1 MLNCTQ
7 HTPVLINEAINAL
20 SLKDEGIYVD
30 ATFGLGGYSKEILN
44 KCNCSLLAIDRDPQ
58 AKEFAKP
65 IKSTFKDNFTFINGK
80 FSELLKFLKE
90 TNINKVDG
98 IVFDL
103 GVSSPQIDTKE
114 RGFSFKSDGPL
125 DMRMS
130 LEGPTAEEFINKV
143 EEKTLA
149 NIIYEYGEEVFSRR
163 IARNIAKERLTN
175 RIISTGQLATIIRK
189 SIPFSKQKIDPAT
202 RTFQAIRIYLNN
214 EIYEL
219 EKGLIAAEKSLEP
232 DGILAVVSF
241 HSIEDRIIK
250 EFFLKCSN
258 NQSISKYLP
267 EKNERKN
274 SLEIITRKPI
284 SPSKKEIER
293 NRRSRS
299 AKLRVARRTNFPSY
313 FGDEEW

>member
-7 HTPVLINEAINAL
+7 HTPVLLNETINAL

-30 ATFGLGGYSKEILN
+30 ATFGLGGYSREILN

-58 AKEFAKP
+58 AKEFAAS
-65 IKSTFKDNFTFINGK
+65 IKSTFENKFTFINGK
-80 FSELLKFLKE
+80 FSELLKYLKE
-90 TNINKVDG
+90 TNINKVNG

-114 RGFSFKSDGPL
+114 RGFSFKLDGPL

-149 NIIYEYGEEVFSRR
+149 NIIYEYGDEVFSRR
-163 IARNIAKERLTN
+163 IAKNIAYERLTN
-175 RIISTGQLATIIRK
+175 RINSTGQLATIIRK

-250 EFFLKCSN
+250 EFFIKCSN
-258 NQSISKYLP
+258 NQSTSRYLP
-267 EKNERKN
+267 EKKERKN

-284 SPSKKEIER
+284 SPSTKETER
-293 NRRSRS
+293 NKRSRS

-313 FGDEEW
+313 FGDEE

>member
-1 MLNCTQ
+1 MFNCTQ

-90 TNINKVDG
+90 TNINKVNG

-163 IARNIAKERLTN
+163 IAKNITNERLTN
-175 RIISTGQLATIIRK
+175 RIISTGQLATIIRR

-258 NQSISKYLP
+258 NQSISRYLP

-313 FGDEEW
+313 FGDGE

>member
-7 HTPVLINEAINAL
+7 HTPVLLNEAINAL

-30 ATFGLGGYSKEILN
+30 ATFGLGGYSREILN

-58 AKEFAKP
+58 AKEFAAP
-65 IKSTFKDNFTFINGK
+65 IKSTFENKFTFINGK
-80 FSELLKFLKE
+80 FSELLKYLKE
-90 TNINKVDG
+90 TN
-98 IVFDL
+98 
-103 GVSSPQIDTKE
+103 
-114 RGFSFKSDGPL
+114 
-125 DMRMS
+125 
-130 LEGPTAEEFINKV
+130 INKV

-149 NIIYEYGEEVFSRR
+149 NIIYEYGDEVFSRR
-163 IARNIAKERLTN
+163 IAKNIAYERLTN
-175 RIISTGQLATIIRK
+175 RINSTGQLATIIRK

-250 EFFLKCSN
+250 EFFIKCSN
-258 NQSISKYLP
+258 NQSTSRYLP
-267 EKNERKN
+267 EKKERKN

-293 NRRSRS
+293 NKRSRS

-313 FGDEEW
+313 FGDEE